1 MPVYDRLPPSY
12 PIGPQVTPEGHVRLP
27 VRAATFGRVPYE
39 QGIAWVD
46 PEALADPEYLASMI
60 GNPVYLE
67 EHPDE
72 PTPPGYAEAHSVG
85 EIVSRE
91 YADGEIYTELEI
103 RHPRGLAY
111 GDARGWAVCASLGY
125 QDRKEYP
132 GKNGADFVQKRVRN
146 YHITLTDTPR
156 HGPRARAIN
165 TAYDSIGGSM
175 LEKLIEMLV
184 SMGVDPEK
192 AKAGA
197 PALMEA
203 MKPAAPPEDADPKKA
218 NPESVAAMDS
228 LRRQAADALKARDA
242 AVAALDAERI
252 ESCREAV
259 VGAAKAAGLT
269 VGDSKADVPAL
280 AAQVL
285 AARGVSRT
293 GLDAAMFLRDAA
305 RLGVVG
311 DKTQTQ
317 ASDSQRRA
325 GTPDPTPNNGGS
337 AGAVY

>member
-1 MPVYDRLPPSY
+1 
-12 PIGPQVTPEGHVRLP
+12 
-27 VRAATFGRVPYE
+27 VPYE

-46 PEALADPEYLASMI
+46 PEALADPAYLASMER
-60 GNPVYLE
+60 NPVYLE

-85 EIVSRE
+85 EIVSVE
-91 YADGEIYTELEI
+91 YADGEIYTMLEI

-132 GKNGADFVQKRVRN
+132 GKNGADFVQKRDRN
-146 YHITLTDTPR
+146 FHITLTDTPR

-165 TAYDSIGGSM
+165 TAYDSLRVGGSAM
-175 LEKLIEMLV
+175 LEELIKMLV
-184 SMGVDPEK
+184 SMGVAPEK
-192 AKAGA
+192 AAEGA
-197 PALMEA
+197 PKLMDM

-218 NPESVAAMDS
+218 NPEAAAAMDS
-228 LRRQAADALKARDA
+228 LRRQAQDALKARDA
-242 AVAALDAERI
+242 AQAELQAERI
-252 ESCREAV
+252 ESCRPAV
-259 VGAAKAAGLT
+259 IDAAKAQGLT
-269 VGDSKADVPAL
+269 VGDKLDVPAL

-285 AARGVSRT
+285 TARGIPRT
-293 GLDAAMFLRDAA
+293 GLDAAMFLRDSA
-305 RLGVVG
+305 RFGVVG

-317 ASDSQRRA
+317 ASDSQKRA
-325 GTPDPTPNNGGS
+325 GTPDTTSNNGDS